1 MDTINLFQTNVQWA
15 DLDPNGHVRHSV
27 YYDWCATTRLTLLQQ
42 LGYDTHRFLK
52 EGFGPILFREECKF
66 LREINIQDKIA
77 VRVFLLRSRRDMSRW
92 SFRHE
97 LTKNESEL
105 AAIVTVDGAWMDLRK
120 RKLTIPPQEML
131 HSLDLVPRAPEFEW
145 EETQG

>member
-1 MDTINLFQTNVQWA
+1 MNNNNLFETNVQWA

-27 YYDWCATTRLTLLQQ
+27 YYDWCATTRLLLLQR

-66 LREINIQDKIA
+66 LKEINIQDQIS

-97 LTKNESEL
+97 IMKNEQVP
-105 AAIVTVDGAWMDLRK
+105 AAIVTVDGAWLDLGK
-120 RKLTIPPQEML
+120 RKLTIPPQGL
-131 HSLDLVPRAPEFEW
+131 IQSLDQVPLAPEFEW
-145 EETQG
+145 EENQG